1 MSTGFTLPGS
11 WPMFRALVGIGVIC
25 SLLIVI
31 AFIGTKPIIEKNRA
45 EFLDKAIATIFPN
58 ADTKVAYQISEGR
71 LQQHQSAEQ
80 LYAVY
85 DQRQQLQGFAIQA
98 QGMGYQDAIHLLY
111 GYAPQQEAI
120 VGIKVLASRET
131 PGLGD
136 RIDKDPVFLKNF
148 ERLDV
153 RLTVDKAQL
162 LHEIESVKAGEITDA
177 WQIDSIT
184 GATIS
189 SRAVADI
196 LKAST
201 AQWLPSLARQM
212 EDF

>member
-1 MSTGFTLPGS
+1 MSPGFTLPGS

-25 SLLIVI
+25 GLLIVI
-31 AFIGTKPIIEKNRA
+31 AFIATKPIIEKNRA

-85 DQRQQLQGFAIQA
+85 DQRLQLQGFAIQA

-120 VGIKVLASRET
+120 VGIKVLSSRET

-136 RIDKDPVFLKNF
+136 RIDKDPVFLENF

-153 RLTVDKAQL
+153 RLTADKTQL
-162 LHEIESVKAGEITDA
+162 LHEIESVKAGEKTDA

-196 LKAST
+196 LKTST

-212 EDF
+212 EEF